1 LLLEASLDPRS
12 ASFSREE
19 IARLC
24 MDNLLER
31 SNERIWVKD
40 RESRFLLVSAGWLAR
55 YGQGRSVDQ
64 VLGRTDADLF
74 SAEHAATARA
84 EELRVMESGEP
95 LLTHVAEECEGEGAV
110 WSETLRLPLRDEQG
124 NIIGTWGLGQTSQT
138 KAEQELVEAR
148 ARMEASERIH
158 RVLFERHPLPMA
170 VLDRDTRQLLIVNDA
185 ACKIYGYS
193 RAEMLAMTTT
203 ELVAPEDRAAHVAAL
218 QAEPLAGFYASRP
231 ARHQHK
237 DGTIVEV
244 EVTSDDV
251 VLDGRACR
259 IAAALDVTERNRAA
273 AEVAAARDE
282 AVEASRMKSTFLA
295 NMSHEIR
302 TPMNGVIGVSE
313 LLLDTELDDD
323 QRSLALQAV
332 SSGKLL
338 IDLVNDILDISKI
351 EAGQLDVEMSDFA
364 LRETIEQACAIA
376 GMQAEGKGLR
386 LELDIADEVPEQIR
400 GDGRRL
406 RQILLNL
413 VSNAVKFTSQG
424 KVTVRAALRDSA
436 EAAVRIEVVDTGI
449 GIEPSILDHM
459 FEPFTQADAST
470 TRNYGGTGFGLAIAR
485 QLIELMGGT
494 VGAES
499 ELGAGSTFWIE
510 LPLVSAA
517 ATDGGPSP
525 AASPRLWGSAP
536 CVLVAE
542 DSPVNQTVA
551 VRTLERVGCQADVAR
566 SGREALAMLASRH
579 YDAVLMDCQMPELD
593 GYEATAELRRREGAG
608 QHTPVIAMTG
618 DAMDGDRER
627 CLEAGMDD
635 YLSKPIE
642 RAALVAVLDRWLP
655 SESSRSN
662 DDVERVSAVS

>member
-1 LLLEASLDPRS
+1 
-12 ASFSREE
+12 
-19 IARLC
+19 

-203 ELVAPEDRAAHVAAL
+203 ELIPPEDRAAHVAAL
-218 QAEPLAGFYASRP
+218 QAEPLAGFDR
-231 ARHQHK
+231 
-237 DGTIVEV
+237 
-244 EVTSDDV
+244 
-251 VLDGRACR
+251 
-259 IAAALDVTERNRAA
+259 ERNRAA

-470 TRNYGGTGFGLAIAR
+470 TRNYGGTGLGLAIAR

>member
-1 LLLEASLDPRS
+1 
-12 ASFSREE
+12 
-19 IARLC
+19 

-64 VLGRTDADLF
+64 VLGRTDADFF

-95 LLTHVAEECEGEGAV
+95 LLTHVAEEAEGERPAV

-138 KAEQELVEAR
+138 KAEQELIEAR

-185 ACKIYGYS
+185 ACKTYGYS

-218 QAEPLAGFYASRP
+218 EAEPLAGFYASRP

-313 LLLDTELDDD
+313 LLLETELDDD
-323 QRSLALQAV
+323 QRSLAMQAV

-351 EAGQLDVEMSDFA
+351 EAGQLDVETSDFA

-376 GMQAEGKGLR
+376 RMQADGKGLR
-386 LELDIADEVPEQIR
+386 LELDIADDVPEQSR

-413 VSNAVKFTSQG
+413 VSNAVKFTSAG
-424 KVTVRAALRDSA
+424 KVTVRAALCDSA
-436 EAAVRIEVVDTGI
+436 EAAVRIEVIDTGI

-470 TRNYGGTGFGLAIAR
+470 TRNYGGTGLGLAIAR

-517 ATDGGPSP
+517 ATNGGPSP
-525 AASPRLWGSAP
+525 TAPPRLWGSAP
-536 CVLVAE
+536 RVLVAE

-551 VRTLERVGCQADVAR
+551 VRTLERCGCQTDVAH
-566 SGREALAMLASRH
+566 SGREALAMLASRR

-618 DAMDGDRER
+618 DTMDGDRER
-627 CLEAGMDD
+627 CLKAGMDD

-642 RAALVAVLDRWLP
+642 RAALIAVLDRWLP
-655 SESSRSN
+655 SESSGS
-662 DDVERVSAVS
+662 DDDAERVSAIP